1 MGTNLFYRRGE
12 LAPTVKGEGGL
23 LMGRNLHK
31 PQFNLQNKFTKFF
44 FFFKYLLQCGVSES
58 KTINPQLRL
67 FLLQIT
73 KENFKSSPFDGV
85 VRQDKREFLLSFLF

>member
-44 FFFKYLLQCGVSES
+44 FF
-58 KTINPQLRL
+58 
-67 FLLQIT
+67 
-73 KENFKSSPFDGV
+73 
-85 VRQDKREFLLSFLF
+85 